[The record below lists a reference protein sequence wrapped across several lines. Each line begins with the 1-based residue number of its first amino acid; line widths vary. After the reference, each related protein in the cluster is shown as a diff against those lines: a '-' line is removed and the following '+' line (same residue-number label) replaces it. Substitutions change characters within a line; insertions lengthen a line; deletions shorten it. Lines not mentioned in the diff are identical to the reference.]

1 MTDEN
6 APTRRRA
13 LLLLGGLSG
22 TAALAL
28 GAVSSGRVIAAPA
41 TGGPSGGHWIP
52 IGTLPDFP
60 DGGVRRVTLVADDVD
75 GFASV
80 KQQPVGVVFVSRNG
94 PSIAAYSAICP
105 HLGCLIDAVDEGF
118 HCPCHDS
125 TFARD
130 GARVLGRP
138 NASLRGLDAL
148 STRVSGAAQRV
159 EVEWRRFALGT
170 ATKESVG

>member
-41 TGGPSGGHWIP
+41 TGGPSGGRWIP

-60 DGGVRRVTLVADDVD
+60 DGSVRRVTLVADDVD